1 MWLSIN
7 ATCDYVNKRKQKC
20 RRKVNDYTPITLNI
34 KLKPWMALTRDE
46 PYKLKIKKYITV
58 NKKKKETV
66 ATQ

>member
-1 MWLSIN
+1 
-7 ATCDYVNKRKQKC
+7 
-20 RRKVNDYTPITLNI
+20 
-34 KLKPWMALTRDE
+34 MALTRDE